1 MVILCTSLELLRMA
15 STRRL
20 ARGPGRTTAGQRK
33 AGLAFHL
40 GELRERLAPPGP
52 RSELLSAP
60 WRLRASRLGR
70 GPRRRQRSLCARARG
85 SRAYFSTRVNSI

>member
-1 MVILCTSLELLRMA
+1 MYVVPMILCTSLVLLGLA

-40 GELRERLAPPGP
+40 EELRERLAPPGP
-52 RSELLSAP
+52 RSAKTGLNK
-60 WRLRASRLGR
+60 
-70 GPRRRQRSLCARARG
+70 
-85 SRAYFSTRVNSI
+85 FHNI